1 MSQWG
6 MQDSLKHRLSAYD
19 SHRAPDMG
27 ARLTQVRALG
37 LFPSGVVRQSAAWGE
52 NKKCRPCL
60 YFLRLFEYDS
70 GSFDRLF
77 CLPKI
82 WIWFKWNKKL
92 WTALFH
98 ESLTVTI
105 LFTES
110 FSNPS
115 LWPSGIGSRLWRIR
129 LWVRFL
135 TVSDIYPMFIDPT
148 ITWVPS
154 GFSGYIMAWHKNC
167 VFKKTS
173 HTLGNFEFNTPLQP
187 FQFIPCMTHLTN
199 NHLPIY
205 SSNFSMT

>member
-1 MSQWG
+1 MSRRPWRDIQFQG
-6 MQDSLKHRLSAYD
+6 QAC
-19 SHRAPDMG
+19 
-27 ARLTQVRALG
+27 
-37 LFPSGVVRQSAAWGE
+37 SGVVRQSAAWGK

-82 WIWFKWNKKL
+82 LIWFKCNKML

-105 LFTES
+105 LFRES

-129 LWVRFL
+129 LSSIPDSV
-135 TVSDIYPMFIDPT
+135 
-148 ITWVPS
+148 
-154 GFSGYIMAWHKNC
+154 GYISHVHWPYDYLGSFGVLWVHMAWHKNC
-167 VFKKTS
+167 VFWAENPT
-173 HTLGNFEFNTPLQP
+173 FRVA
-187 FQFIPCMTHLTN
+187 I
-199 NHLPIY
+199 
-205 SSNFSMT
+205 SNQ